1 MADDEE
7 IISYGQDYGTLSG
20 LQKNL
25 VGLSYKDV
33 LGLEGGDTPRSEE
46 DLKLTEKDI
55 KGFVKRRKA
64 AIKQQKDAG
73 SMALVETILKEQAS
87 PRVSLDYFE
96 VLPML
101 PGAYRQSKT
110 AIKDKL
116 IAEQLDIAQQK
127 EDYKAALSN
136 TPAPNFGIMSPRE
149 LVNTLKKTDFTPLAP
164 TGMGTGPIVSPPD
177 EPTDPR
183 NLPFFSLTG
192 PSEYGPTA
200 GGALRLLG
208 AAQFANPLVKPPGAT
223 FGSGFGFKLKGMKG
237 LTGDEYLTK
246 SILANIQKNSDVS
259 GKDILRQALSQ
270 KGVTVKDRFGKAPT
284 VKKTEMDAVF
294 DDDVDTTVTRG
305 IGDNQPPDELVK
317 LPEFDTNLPDNTK
330 IIKEA
335 IAKGNPN
342 DLPILRV
349 KDLNIP
355 EELSNLEII
364 ETRKSPFYSTNVK
377 AYFNSFPEGNAFSAT
392 KNALN
397 LPFKVTFSEEG
408 VGLKAKGVTS
418 PYSYQKKYLHP
429 SVVGEEGG
437 APIYGHVRS
446 LQLKELAPD
455 TVHPYTASDITD
467 YNKGSIS
474 KDLLSPGMYTKPS
487 TLSEYNMLDPSK
499 KVPLQKQ
506 TVDGVPE
513 IAAVDETGNL
523 NNYGIE
529 DFDFILE
536 YPRNVDGSYDKRKF
550 IELLLN
556 FKMKMQ
562 EMNAILKYIPV
573 PNIELQRNLMK
584 SQNFSSLTRGAI
596 EKNRMNI
603 NEVLQYIRSNLKQEG
618 GDTPDTI
625 SDTYNAIV
633 EYAKRAIH
641 NSFTPSKGF
650 GMDKRIFLPGVFKTD
665 KDISLR
671 INFGDAS
678 RYGMGEPITVDSLEN
693 LFKTF
698 AKIKAQQSIFKPK
711 EARLSTTRVRPKISI
726 GDPSGKF
733 QVADDLS
740 TAINLTDEANFI
752 LDSSGT
758 AYNLRKLR
766 QWENL
771 GGPELYNL
779 YRKSAPTEQN
789 VSNDAQRMFPV
800 ALRNRLQEI
809 EKNWGKGNLIK
820 RLGEEQFDTF
830 KRSATKG
837 FTSPEAMLQSMRMT
851 TTREGTLSAE
861 EQMQQFERYLDK
873 EQGVPTSDIYMDN
886 VADRAFANLQNRPD
900 KLVEMSTLH
909 NVKQAIK
916 DGFDKLQFNT
926 FTTMAKLAGWSG
938 NLTEPYNYKLIKE
951 YIQSPLQK
959 ENVSSADKH
968 LFNILTDTE
977 PREIKTSTVTAE
989 EILTP
994 FQEFTQRY
1002 LVINDIGL
1010 DSILPGSNNDI
1021 AIRNPEFFKV
1031 KEFDKFYK
1039 FWEGYND
1046 KFDLDRLVHK
1056 FFVDDVKNNDS
1067 KIINNILNNM
1077 DDFAL
1082 KGMGLKRDAMTPDTG
1097 EMVSPPSEVVE
1108 LFSDKTSKEI
1118 VKLYKGGTLKS
1129 RLLGTRLQETEEIK
1143 EKIISRLNIIQYFK
1157 PPLGRSIFSFHK
1169 QRANNPFY
1177 LKYGKPT
1184 DEKLADVIA
1193 RIPKSQAETTPKNL
1207 GFSLQYGKYKMKTL
1221 EKLGLNPK
1229 VITPSEENGL
1239 TFIEVDFNKSGLSK
1253 EELLQK
1259 LEKAEID
1266 LYSQYMPVPNFEER
1280 NEEEMGGT

>member
-7 IISYGQDYGTLSG
+7 IISYGQDYDTLSG

-33 LGLEGGDTPRSEE
+33 FGLEGGYTPRSEE

-64 AIKQQKDAG
+64 AIKKQKDAG
-73 SMALVETILKEQAS
+73 SMALVETILEEQAS

-96 VLPML
+96 VLPMF
-101 PGAYRQSKT
+101 PGVYRQSKT
-110 AIKDKL
+110 AVKDKL

-136 TPAPNFGIMSPRE
+136 KAPPNFGIMSPRE
-149 LVNTLKKTDFTPLAP
+149 LVNTLKKTDFPPLAP

-200 GGALRLLG
+200 GGALRLAG

-284 VKKTEMDAVF
+284 AKKTEMDAVF
-294 DDDVDTTVTRG
+294 DDDTDTTVARG

-330 IIKEA
+330 VIKEA

-355 EELSNLEII
+355 EELSNLDII

-377 AYFNSFPEGNAFSAT
+377 AYFSSFPEGNAFNAT

-455 TVHPYTASDITD
+455 TIHPYTASEITD
-467 YNKGSIS
+467 YNKGTIS

-506 TVDGVPE
+506 TVDGVSE
-513 IAAVDETGNL
+513 ITAVDESGNL

-529 DFDFILE
+529 DSDFILE
-536 YPRNVDGSYDKRKF
+536 YPRNVDGSFAKRQF
-550 IELLLN
+550 IELLLS

-573 PNIELQRNLMK
+573 PNIELQRNLMM
-584 SQNFSSLTRGAI
+584 SQNFGSLTRGAI

-618 GDTPDTI
+618 GDTTDTI

-641 NSFTPSKGF
+641 NSFTSGKGY
-650 GMDKRIFLPGVFKTD
+650 GMDKRMFLPGVFKTD

-671 INFGDAS
+671 INFGDAT
-678 RYGMGEPITVDSLEN
+678 RHGMGEPITVDNLEN

-752 LDSSGT
+752 LESSGT
-758 AYNLRKLR
+758 ADNLRKLK
-766 QWENL
+766 QWESL
-771 GGPELYNL
+771 EGPELYDL
-779 YRKSAPTEQN
+779 YRKSAPTETGET
-789 VSNDAQRMFPV
+789 SAATMFPV

-809 EKNWGKGNLIK
+809 EQNWGKGSLIK

-861 EQMQQFERYLDK
+861 EQMQQFERYLDT
-873 EQGVPTSDIYMDN
+873 EQGIPTSDIYMDN
-886 VADRAFANLQNRPD
+886 IADRAFANLQNRPD

-977 PREIKTSTVTAE
+977 PREIKTETVTAE

-994 FQEFTQRY
+994 FQEFTQSF
-1002 LVINDIGL
+1002 LAKNDIGL

-1021 AIRNPEFFKV
+1021 AIRNPGFFKV
-1031 KEFDKFYK
+1031 KDFTKFYE

-1046 KFDLDRLVHK
+1046 RFDLDRLVHR
-1056 FFVDDVKNNDS
+1056 FLVDDVRNNNS
-1067 KIINNILNNM
+1067 KIINNILDNM

-1082 KGMGLKRDAMTPDTG
+1082 KGMGLKRG
-1097 EMVSPPSEVVE
+1097 EMVSPPSALVE

-1118 VKLYKGGTLKS
+1118 VKSYGKDTMRGRLLVKLGKADPLKS
-1129 RLLGTRLQETEEIK
+1129 DEEIK
-1143 EKIISRLNIIQYFK
+1143 EKILSRINIIQYFK

-1193 RIPKSQAETTPKNL
+1193 RIPKSQAESTPKNL

-1239 TFIEVDFNKSGLSK
+1239 TFIEVDFNNSGLSK